1 MTNTKTFIIIQKDT
15 NRRDWRCYMALI
27 PADRQRQIIEHINRD
42 QVVQVHELSTL
53 FGVSELTI
61 RRDLDHLAHIGLVE
75 RTHGGATV
83 RRNLP
88 IEPTFNEKALE
99 QREEKILI
107 GKKAATFIK
116 DGDTIFINSGSTTY
130 EVIKALKDKKI
141 TIVTNNVDATRVLHE
156 GAAFSLILLGG
167 VYRMQSHSVSGVL
180 SSSIVKQ
187 IYANKAIIGVD
198 GCSVTSGLTTPVIEE
213 AQTTREMIER
223 TVGPVIVVAT
233 GNKIGVVS
241 NYVTV
246 GIDKIDVLIT
256 DTGGKKMLS
265 IKEFVEREIELVI
278 AQ

>member
-1 MTNTKTFIIIQKDT
+1 MGV
-15 NRRDWRCYMALI
+15 I
-27 PADRQRQIIEHINRD
+27 PADRQRQIIDIINRD

-53 FGVSELTI
+53 FDVSELTV
-61 RRDLDHLAHIGLVE
+61 RRDLDHLAQTGLVE

-88 IEPTFNEKALE
+88 IEPAFTEKSLE
-99 QREEKILI
+99 QQQEKVLI
-107 GKKAATFIK
+107 GNKAATFIN
-116 DGDTIFINSGSTTY
+116 DGDTVFINSGSTTY

-141 TIVTNNVDATRVLHE
+141 TIVTNNIDATRVLHE
-156 GAAFSLILLGG
+156 GAQFSLILLGG
-167 VYRMQSHSVSGVL
+167 VYRMRSHSVSGVL
-180 SSSIVKQ
+180 SASIVKQ
-187 IYANKAIIGVD
+187 IFANKAIIGVD

-246 GIDKIDVLIT
+246 GIDEIDVLIT
-256 DTGGKKMLS
+256 DVGGKKMLS